1 MSNSTTS
8 VRNISNSTLLDDLE
22 DLVNCLVTGR
32 ASLSM
37 KTKLLT
43 ALQKKNIYPK
53 LHASMRWVTDLL
65 VGGGSYRL
73 QHNRRGAKGSGGLI
87 GKHGV
92 IRSSFQI
99 VKDHKNTGL
108 KCIELFFPIL
118 K

>member
-43 ALQKKNIYPK
+43 ALQKKKTISKN
-53 LHASMRWVTDLL
+53 SCQFEM
-65 VGGGSYRL
+65 G
-73 QHNRRGAKGSGGLI
+73 NR
-87 GKHGV
+87 
-92 IRSSFQI
+92 F
-99 VKDHKNTGL
+99 
-108 KCIELFFPIL
+108 C
-118 K
+118 